1 MLQRRTIPDVL
12 PSLERPSQRHGWTS
26 DISLAQSDL
35 QTTDAYS
42 TVWLVCEFLTLLALI
57 VFFIGS
63 FMIQAPK
70 DRTKALPVW
79 TVFGSILSY
88 MVARILSIALLFLYV
103 FNRTVSRSYVV
114 VNMFEII
121 FNLLALVL
129 LYSIF
134 YRIVHRYLEGFAEGD
149 AFARVILAHWTLL
162 GVLSALAIAN
172 CATRIASVAVA
183 VNQSQPAEALYQQDS
198 RLTTARGA
206 IFTLASLE
214 ILGWMVFILRKTDLQ
229 KSQNKTGTIALA
241 LAVVSSFA
249 QNLTTTITTIQSS
262 LIDHSPAYLNAIATL
277 VEFFCVL
284 GIYTGIIICSLQWQ
298 KSIDDATA
306 AAEETAAARS
316 PPSRS
321 SFHPTSKGKQPSRPQ
336 YLPYRPSMGEVL
348 DQQHLAQP
356 HRESSQ
362 GVAPRYYMTSGWSKS
377 DQQAARMSG
386 GRGYEGDLK

>member
-35 QTTDAYS
+35 QTTDAYT

-63 FMIQAPK
+63 SMIQAPN
-70 DRTKALPVW
+70 DRTKALPVR

-88 MVARILSIALLFLYV
+88 MVARILSIAVLFLYV
-103 FNRTVSRSYVV
+103 FNRTVSRSYAV

-149 AFARVILAHWTLL
+149 AFPRVTLAHWTLL

-172 CATRIASVAVA
+172 CATRIASLAVA
-183 VNQSQPAEALYQQDS
+183 VNQSQTAEALYQQDS

-206 IFTLASLE
+206 IFTLVSLE
-214 ILGWMVFILRKTDLQ
+214 ILAWTVFILRNTD
-229 KSQNKTGTIALA
+229 
-241 LAVVSSFA
+241 
-249 QNLTTTITTIQSS
+249 
-262 LIDHSPAYLNAIATL
+262 
-277 VEFFCVL
+277 
-284 GIYTGIIICSLQWQ
+284 
-298 KSIDDATA
+298 
-306 AAEETAAARS
+306 
-316 PPSRS
+316 
-321 SFHPTSKGKQPSRPQ
+321 
-336 YLPYRPSMGEVL
+336 
-348 DQQHLAQP
+348 
-356 HRESSQ
+356 SQ
-362 GVAPRYYMTSGWSKS
+362 GSPNKVRSVSAHALQS
-377 DQQAARMSG
+377 DN
-386 GRGYEGDLK
+386 